1 MSTMSWF
8 WFASVTGALLF
19 AAAGFFGAPVKG
31 RGRNRDLDD
40 GLAREREAL
49 QALALAE
56 QRAEAARVAAAEA
69 LDELARVVE
78 HDARSRAT
86 LDDQATMVS
95 RLQHEVLT
103 LRHESESAKRVHQD
117 LTKCER
123 ELVTARGRV
132 VESTSRAAIERA
144 ETSKRIAE
152 LEGSLARVTSERES
166 LTAKE
171 RRTSDLL
178 ADARAEV
185 RQLAGPL
192 EEARG
197 VADDLRAE
205 ADSLRREAALVLER
219 TVAQQKTIEAVRDEN
234 ASLRMG
240 SAELVELKKRCAAL
254 TDENARLRASAFV
267 VDSEGKARRSSPT
280 IPEYT
285 DRGPEGSL
293 DNASL
298 QRFVDDV
305 VKTPSVSAA
314 ALTDDLG
321 FLVVGVGDHTEAL
334 AAFGAYLT
342 EAGARACGVLPMH
355 AVQKVSIQDDS
366 GITLTARTIASA
378 PNELVLVTLGV
389 DDKNHGQHERHETER
404 SS

>member
-8 WFASVTGALLF
+8 WFASITGALLF
-19 AAAGFFGAPVKG
+19 AAAGFFGAPAKG
-31 RGRNRDLDD
+31 RGRDRDLEER
-40 GLAREREAL
+40 LAREREAL

-56 QRAEAARVAAAEA
+56 QRAEAARVAAADA
-69 LDELARVVE
+69 LEELARVVE
-78 HDARSRAT
+78 DDARHRAT

-103 LRHESESAKRVHQD
+103 LRHENESAKRLQQD
-117 LTKCER
+117 LAKCER
-123 ELVTARGRV
+123 ELVVARGRV
-132 VESTSRAAIERA
+132 VESTSRAAAERA
-144 ETSKRIAE
+144 EASKRMTE
-152 LEGSLARVTSERES
+152 LEAKLARVTSEYES
-166 LTAKE
+166 LSAKE
-171 RRTSDLL
+171 RRTSELL

-197 VADDLRAE
+197 MADDLRAE

-219 TVAQQKTIEAVRDEN
+219 AAAQAKTIETVRDEN

-240 SAELVELKKRCAAL
+240 SAELAELKKRCAAL
-254 TDENARLRASAFV
+254 SEENAQLRASAFV
-267 VDSEGKARRSSPT
+267 LDSEGKARRSSPT

-285 DRGPEGSL
+285 DEGPEGSL

-314 ALTDDLG
+314 ALTDELG
-321 FLVVGVGDHTEAL
+321 FLVVGVGEHTEAL

-342 EAGARACGVLPMH
+342 DAGARACGVLPMH

-389 DDKNHGQHERHETER
+389 DDKNHGQAERHGMER

>member
-1 MSTMSWF
+1 
-8 WFASVTGALLF
+8 
-19 AAAGFFGAPVKG
+19 
-31 RGRNRDLDD
+31 
-40 GLAREREAL
+40 
-49 QALALAE
+49 
-56 QRAEAARVAAAEA
+56 
-69 LDELARVVE
+69 
-78 HDARSRAT
+78 
-86 LDDQATMVS
+86 
-95 RLQHEVLT
+95 
-103 LRHESESAKRVHQD
+103 
-117 LTKCER
+117 
-123 ELVTARGRV
+123 
-132 VESTSRAAIERA
+132 
-144 ETSKRIAE
+144 
-152 LEGSLARVTSERES
+152 VTSDYHS
-166 LTAKE
+166 VATKE
-171 RRTSDLL
+171 RRTADLL

-197 VADDLRAE
+197 LADDLRAE
-205 ADSLRREAALVLER
+205 TESLRREGALVLER
-219 TVAQQKTIEAVRDEN
+219 VIAQQKTIEALRDEN

-240 SAELVELKKRCAAL
+240 TSDLAELNKRCAAL
-254 TDENARLRASAFV
+254 TDENAQLRASAFV

-285 DRGPEGSL
+285 ETGPEGSL

-314 ALTDDLG
+314 ALTDELG

-342 EAGARACGVLPMH
+342 DAGARACGMLPMH

-389 DDKNHGQHERHETER
+389 DDKNHAQPERHEKR
-404 SS
+404 AS